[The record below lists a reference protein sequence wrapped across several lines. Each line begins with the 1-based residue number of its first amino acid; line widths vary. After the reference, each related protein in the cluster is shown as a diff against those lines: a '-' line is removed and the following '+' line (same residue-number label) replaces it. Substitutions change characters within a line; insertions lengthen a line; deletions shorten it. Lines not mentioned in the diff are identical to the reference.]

1 MPRRFF
7 KRHAP
12 DPETLKQTRHLRWLG
27 RSLEDPNC
35 WHVNRQSVSRAFLIG
50 FIVAFMPIPMQML
63 VAGVCALRFHA
74 NLPIAVGLVWM
85 TNPIT
90 FAPMFYAAYRVGTAL
105 LNIDPVAISFDGGLS
120 AISSQLADIW
130 LPMLL
135 GCAVCG
141 VMSGLLAHAIV
152 WRVWRW
158 QVLSRWQ
165 ERKRRR
171 KLRRQQRRTEL
182 TKN

>member
-7 KRHAP
+7 KRYAP
-12 DPETLKQTRHLRWLG
+12 DPEKLKQTKHLRWLG
-27 RSLEDPNC
+27 RSMDDPNC

-63 VAGVCALRFHA
+63 VAGICALRFHA

-90 FAPMFYAAYRVGTAL
+90 FAPMFYAAYRVGSAL
-105 LNIDPVAISFDGGLS
+105 LNVDPVAISFDGGLS
-120 AISSQLADIW
+120 AISYQLADIW

-135 GCAVCG
+135 GSVVCG
-141 VMSGLLAHAIV
+141 VLSGLVAYAIV

-158 QVLSRWQ
+158 QVVSRWQ
-165 ERKRRR
+165 ERKRQR
-171 KLRRQQRRTEL
+171 KLRRLQRRAEL
-182 TKN
+182 GKN